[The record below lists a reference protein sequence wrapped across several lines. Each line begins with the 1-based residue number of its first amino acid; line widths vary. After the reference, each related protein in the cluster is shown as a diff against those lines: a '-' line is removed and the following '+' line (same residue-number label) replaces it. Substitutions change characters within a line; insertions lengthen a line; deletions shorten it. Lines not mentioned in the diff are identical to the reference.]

1 MVKDNLACWSC
12 LKQGHRSFECKDR
25 KGCTKTDCD
34 KYHHESLHE
43 AHVLGLINV
52 NHALQED
59 THKISNNC
67 LLQMMKIESA
77 TSLSMNVLWDSGS
90 TLSLITFKK
99 AAHLNIE
106 GRKCKLTILELV
118 GKLKM

>member
-1 MVKDNLACWSC
+1 MI
-12 LKQGHRSFECKDR
+12 
-25 KGCTKTDCD
+25 
-34 KYHHESLHE
+34 
-43 AHVLGLINV
+43 GLINV

-59 THKISNNC
+59 TQKIRNNC

-90 TLSLITFKK
+90 TLSLITFKE

-106 GRKCKLTILELV
+106 GRKCTGALRHSTGVFEVIFP
-118 GKLKM
+118 M